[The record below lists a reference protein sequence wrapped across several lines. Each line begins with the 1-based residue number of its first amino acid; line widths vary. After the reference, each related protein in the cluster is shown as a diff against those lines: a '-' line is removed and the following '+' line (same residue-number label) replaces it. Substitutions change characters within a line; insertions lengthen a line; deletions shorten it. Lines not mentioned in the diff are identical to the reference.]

1 MEKYEPSKHGKYCS
15 ICPRLII
22 KSFKIYLELSD
33 LDNLF
38 TIKVVGTIVFPG
50 CFQRGSAASW
60 LDQFF
65 LESGFV

>member
-1 MEKYEPSKHGKYCS
+1 MERYEPGKHGKYCS

-38 TIKVVGTIVFPG
+38 TIKVY
-50 CFQRGSAASW
+50 AS
-60 LDQFF
+60 LKTKLRD
-65 LESGFV
+65 